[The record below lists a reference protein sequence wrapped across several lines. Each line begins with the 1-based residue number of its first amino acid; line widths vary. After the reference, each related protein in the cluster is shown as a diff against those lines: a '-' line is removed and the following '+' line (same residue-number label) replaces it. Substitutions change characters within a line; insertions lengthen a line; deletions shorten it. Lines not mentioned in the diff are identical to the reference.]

1 MLVPDS
7 FDEDELDDE
16 AVFWQNFFNRLQPFR
31 NSYSKFKTTISS
43 TFLGE
48 IYDTLGQL
56 YDDISD
62 TIGAISNRVTELTY
76 STILRSP
83 GSIIAILLLSTILI
97 GKDAL
102 DFEHQINGDVEIYL
116 PDGADST
123 ILLENVREQ
132 WATDIVI
139 LYIQTNN
146 AASGSEKGIENITDV
161 EMLSQISRIEG
172 DDNNVQLSGYQRGLD
187 YDKSDRGTNDGVIWI
202 LSPAQMIKEAN
213 SSNYRFSCA
222 AEKYGLPTGN
232 QDECTF
238 ASLNPFEGYSI
249 PQGDDAQERID
260 RYVENSG
267 ELLNR
272 PGCRSSLVCD
282 CLLYTS
288 PSPRD

>member
-31 NSYSKFKTTISS
+31 NSYYKIKTTLSS

-202 LSPAQMIKEAN
+202 LSPAQMIK
-213 SSNYRFSCA
+213 
-222 AEKYGLPTGN
+222 
-232 QDECTF
+232 
-238 ASLNPFEGYSI
+238 
-249 PQGDDAQERID
+249 
-260 RYVENSG
+260 
-267 ELLNR
+267 
-272 PGCRSSLVCD
+272 
-282 CLLYTS
+282 
-288 PSPRD
+288 

>member
-31 NSYSKFKTTISS
+31 NSYYKIKTTISS

-102 DFEHQINGDVEIYL
+102 DFELCH
-116 PDGADST
+116 ST
-123 ILLENVREQ
+123 VRE
-132 WATDIVI
+132 
-139 LYIQTNN
+139 
-146 AASGSEKGIENITDV
+146 
-161 EMLSQISRIEG
+161 LS
-172 DDNNVQLSGYQRGLD
+172 
-187 YDKSDRGTNDGVIWI
+187 
-202 LSPAQMIKEAN
+202 
-213 SSNYRFSCA
+213 
-222 AEKYGLPTGN
+222 
-232 QDECTF
+232 
-238 ASLNPFEGYSI
+238 
-249 PQGDDAQERID
+249 
-260 RYVENSG
+260 
-267 ELLNR
+267 
-272 PGCRSSLVCD
+272 
-282 CLLYTS
+282 
-288 PSPRD
+288 